1 MFLWTGVME
10 IENLLLQ
17 RDKLAVVSS
26 NLTGNIWNGQVT
38 LGNYTNGAFTPTNAM
53 YFNSGLK
60 HGLWHAGKLYLG
72 SDEGH
77 LYIYSQELQLLYS
90 TSTHHDSLTA
100 IAKKGKSLITADQYE

>member
-1 MFLWTGVME
+1 ME

-38 LGNYTNGAFTPTNAM
+38 LGNYTNGSFTPTNTM

-72 SDEGH
+72 SDEGN

-90 TSTHHDSLTA
+90 NSTHHDSVTA
-100 IAKKGKSLITADQYE
+100 IAKKGKNLISADQYE